1 MRESAL
7 CFFFFFKTSF
17 YFCAIQVSRTSKG
30 NGNAATDTVQPSA
43 SCVSLSCRIAGL
55 CLNRVSFPFLSYINL
70 LSLFFHETVIHLTPP
85 HPHPSAPPHRP
96 LPTHPSSFMY
106 YSRQH
111 NSGES
116 PPLFSPSLLF
126 HFFPPVFFCLV
137 WLIH

>member
-85 HPHPSAPPHRP
+85 ILTPRP
-96 LPTHPSSFMY
+96 LLTAPSQHTLHLSCITHDNIIPVSH
-106 YSRQH
+106 RR
-111 NSGES
+111 
-116 PPLFSPSLLF
+116 FSPQ
-126 HFFPPVFFCLV
+126 VFFSIFSPQSFSVLFG
-137 WLIH
+137 